1 LSFAVNAIN
10 RSMGLPD
17 LYPFH
22 LSDAIVA
29 KLDYVH
35 NLVARTREAARTQ
48 APKAEGAAVAA

>member
-1 LSFAVNAIN
+1 VNAIN

-35 NLVARTREAARTQ
+35 DLVAKARTGGKEQ
-48 APKAEGAAVAA
+48 VGAAVAA